1 MNDDP
6 GGCNPIGC
14 LMWLIFW
21 GAIIWVA
28 TQVLG
33 FVV

>member
-14 LMWLIFW
+14 LAWLLFW
-21 GAIIWVA
+21 GVIIWIVM
-28 TQVLG
+28 QVTG
-33 FVV
+33 CTA